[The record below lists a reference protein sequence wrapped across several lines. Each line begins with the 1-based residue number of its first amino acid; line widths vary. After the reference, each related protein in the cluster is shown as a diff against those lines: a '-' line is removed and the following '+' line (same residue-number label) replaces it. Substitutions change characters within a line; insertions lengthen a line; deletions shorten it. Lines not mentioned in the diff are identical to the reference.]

1 MQTRAIMGIN
11 GTVSDPLNFIHHMS
25 LQPCALP
32 LGRSYEA
39 VEERFTSAAELGFEP
54 HVEQVIAMAPTE
66 PSARMV

>member
-11 GTVSDPLNFIHHMS
+11 GTFRDPSIHHMS

-39 VEERFTSAAELGFEP
+39 VEQRFSTAAEQGFET

-66 PSARMV
+66 PNARMV